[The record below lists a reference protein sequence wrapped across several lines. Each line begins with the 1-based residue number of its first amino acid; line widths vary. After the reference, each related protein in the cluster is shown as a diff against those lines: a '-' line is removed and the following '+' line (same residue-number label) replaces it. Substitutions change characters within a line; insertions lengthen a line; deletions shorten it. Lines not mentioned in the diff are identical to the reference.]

1 MYNSEKFAKRLT
13 ELSEELANG
22 FDTYAYIKSVAKY
35 YWIEKR
41 KFFRPPDVANNLM
54 CTNREL
60 NWLRAYWIIAT
71 YDDICYYKGWKEW
84 CLNLLEEEKILL
96 PSNNLIIDE
105 DIKYLI
111 ENVAWNKQENIDYL
125 HKAILYK
132 YLNLNDFNIPAIVF
146 YGAGW
151 SWKGTFISLLW
162 TIFGENNVLAN
173 LWQRD
178 ISGSFDT
185 YKGQK
190 LVVEFAELST
200 NNTNSD
206 YKILNKLKNIIW
218 ANKITVNEK
227 WIQPYQ
233 IDNIAWF
240 FISSNSNKPLQLD
253 DKDKWNRRFTI
264 IRSINKL
271 INWKEINK
279 AIKNIEKVQNYLAWL
294 HQEYPEVL
302 KYKRFDAL
310 DNQDK
315 RELEDRSQSEA
326 NQFWEWLEENYANLK
341 TKITKAEVED
351 YISKFCF
358 ENNQDEK
365 EFLKYFWH
373 NSKYP
378 KKKIRIWEKTYYW
391 VDRK

>member
-1 MYNSEKFAKRLT
+1 MDNTERFTERLN
-13 ELSEELANG
+13 ELSEELAIS
-22 FDTYAYIKSVAKY
+22 FDSYAYIKWLAKF
-35 YWIEKR
+35 YWLNKK

-54 CTNREL
+54 CTNKEL
-60 NWLRAYWIIAT
+60 NWLRAYWIINT
-71 YDDICYYKGWKEW
+71 YDDICYYKWWKEW
-84 CLNLLEEEKILL
+84 CLNLLEEVKILL
-96 PSNNLIIDE
+96 LSENPIIDE
-105 DIKYLI
+105 NIKYLI
-111 ENVAWNKQENIDYL
+111 ENVAWNKQENIEYL

-132 YLNLNDFNIPAIVF
+132 HLNLNDFTIPAIVF
-146 YGAGW
+146 YGAWW

-162 TIFGENNVLAN
+162 TIFWEDNILAN

-185 YKGQK
+185 YKWQK
-190 LVVEFAELST
+190 LIVEFAELST

-218 ANKITVNEK
+218 AEKITVNEK
-227 WIQPYQ
+227 GIQAYQ
-233 IDNIAWF
+233 IENIAWF

-253 DKDKWNRRFTI
+253 EKSMWNRRFTI
-264 IRSINKL
+264 IRSIDKL
-271 INWKEINK
+271 KNWKEVNR
-279 AIKNIEKVQNYLAWL
+279 AIRSNEKVRNYLAWL
-294 HQEYPEVL
+294 YKKYPEVL
-302 KYKRFDAL
+302 NYKKLDAL

-326 NQFWEWLEENYANLK
+326 NQFWEWLEENYQDLK
-341 TKITKAEVED
+341 IKITKIEVED
-351 YISKFCF
+351 YITKYCF
-358 ENNQDEK
+358 ENNIDEK

-391 VDRK
+391 IERK